1 MSKHKLPFDTP
12 DGFFEAQKS
21 AIWKAAQPQQVAPN
35 TAERK
40 LPAWTVW
47 FSSAAAAVALVVYWN
62 VQTQSEACE
71 TFACL
76 WEESAAQDLRIED
89 REFEEWMEDDLLFES
104 MLIESIDV

>member
-21 AIWKAAQPQQVAPN
+21 AIWKAAQPQQVVQN
-35 TAERK
+35 TVERR
-40 LPAWTVW
+40 LPAWTLW
-47 FSSAAAAVALVVYWN
+47 FSSAAAAVAFMLLWK

-76 WEESAAQDLRIED
+76 WEESTAKDLRIED
-89 REFEEWMEDDLLFES
+89 REFEEWIEDDLLFES
-104 MLIESIDV
+104 ILIESIDV

>member
-1 MSKHKLPFDTP
+1 MSKHRLPYDTP

-21 AIWKAAQPQQVAPN
+21 AIWKAAHPQQVAPN
-35 TAERK
+35 TAERR
-40 LPAWTVW
+40 LPAWTWW
-47 FSSAAAAVALVVYWN
+47 FTSAAAAVALVVYWN
-62 VQTQSEACE
+62 VQSQSQVCE

-104 MLIESIDV
+104 ILIESIDV

>member
-21 AIWKAAQPQQVAPN
+21 AIWKAAQPQQAALN

-40 LPAWTVW
+40 LPAWTFW
-47 FSSAAAAVALVVYWN
+47 FSSAAAAVALLLNWN

-76 WEESAAQDLRIED
+76 WEKSATQDLRIED
-89 REFEEWMEDDLLFES
+89 GEFEEWMEDDLLFES
-104 MLIESIDV
+104 ILIESIDV

>member
-1 MSKHKLPFDTP
+1 MSMHKLPFDTP

-40 LPAWTVW
+40 LPTWTLW

-62 VQTQSEACE
+62 VQTQPEACE

-104 MLIESIDV
+104 ILIESIDV

>member
-21 AIWKAAQPQQVAPN
+21 AVWKAAQPQQVVQN
-35 TAERK
+35 TVERR
-40 LPAWTVW
+40 LPAWTLW
-47 FSSAAAAVALVVYWN
+47 FSSAAAAVAFMLLWK

-76 WEESAAQDLRIED
+76 WEESAAKDLRIED
-89 REFEEWMEDDLLFES
+89 REFEEWIEDDLLFETI
-104 MLIESIDV
+104 LIESIDV

>member
-21 AIWKAAQPQQVAPN
+21 AIWKAAQPQQVVQN
-35 TAERK
+35 TVERR
-40 LPAWTVW
+40 LPAWTLW
-47 FSSAAAAVALVVYWN
+47 FSSAAAAVAFMLLWK

-76 WEESAAQDLRIED
+76 WEESAAKDLRIED
-89 REFEEWMEDDLLFES
+89 REFEEWIEDDLLFES
-104 MLIESIDV
+104 ILIESIDV

>member
-21 AIWKAAQPQQVAPN
+21 AIWKAAQPQQVVQN
-35 TAERK
+35 TVERR
-40 LPAWTVW
+40 LPAWTLW
-47 FSSAAAAVALVVYWN
+47 FSSAAAAVAFMLLWK

-76 WEESAAQDLRIED
+76 WEESAAKDLRIED
-89 REFEEWMEDDLLFES
+89 REFEEWIEDDLLFES
-104 MLIESIDV
+104 ILIASIDV

>member
-21 AIWKAAQPQQVAPN
+21 AIWKAAQPQQAALN

-40 LPAWTVW
+40 LPAWALW
-47 FSSAAAAVALVVYWN
+47 FSSAAAAVALLLNWN

-76 WEESAAQDLRIED
+76 WEKSATQDLRIED
-89 REFEEWMEDDLLFES
+89 GEFEEWMEDDLLFES
-104 MLIESIDV
+104 ILIESIDV